1 MNFMFV
7 NLDKFLERGY
17 LTPEELLEL
26 RTQNLRSEDT
36 RDHRLIEDTVKTQM
50 TEMIET
56 GGSPYNRRHTWK
68 SVTSFLDSRPRTP
81 HQNRGPPPRRARQ
94 PARTPNRCERGDRAI
109 TQKMD
114 DGLPT
119 MTPQKS
125 RKATTTHPPPNQT
138 NPTEHP

>member
-56 GGSPYNRRHTWK
+56 GESPYNSRHMEVRRQLPRLEA
-68 SVTSFLDSRPRTP
+68 SNSTSGLRTS
-81 HQNRGPPPRRARQ
+81 
-94 PARTPNRCERGDRAI
+94 PAE
-109 TQKMD
+109 
-114 DGLPT
+114 
-119 MTPQKS
+119 S
-125 RKATTTHPPPNQT
+125 TTTSSHSQQV
-138 NPTEHP
+138 